1 MGSLIQLACETAFRI
16 KKTIYNNIYKYMSNL
31 NQQDL
36 IAFNHDPILII
47 HFLNLYNEK
56 MISNLTLLAKENL

>member
-1 MGSLIQLACETAFRI
+1 
-16 KKTIYNNIYKYMSNL
+16 MSNL